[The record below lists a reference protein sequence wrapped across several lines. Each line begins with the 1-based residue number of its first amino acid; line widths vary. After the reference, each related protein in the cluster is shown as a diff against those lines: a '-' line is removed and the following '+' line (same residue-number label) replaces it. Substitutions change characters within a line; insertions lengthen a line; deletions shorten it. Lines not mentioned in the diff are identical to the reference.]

1 MQQDYMSAQVI
12 RYPDASQYVPVYN
25 FDRPVSFDWFGYVFP
40 TFSAIAVGATQQQQI
55 IIQADSDFELRRICY
70 HYDRAGAAFT
80 QQTRPIP
87 NISIQIQ
94 DSGSGRNL
102 FNAAVPLTSVAN
114 APDQAQR
121 DMTWPKIFARN
132 STIVVQLTN
141 FDAAVSDGNTRIS
154 FLGRK
159 IYIYEQGA

>member
-1 MQQDYMSAQVI
+1 MLAEFNAAQII
-12 RYPDASQYVPVYN
+12 RFPDASQYVPVYN

-40 TFSAIAVGATQQQQI
+40 TFSDIAVGATQQQQI

-70 HYDRAGAAFT
+70 HYTRVDAAFT
-80 QQTRPIP
+80 QSTRPIP

-102 FNAAVPLTSVAN
+102 FNAAVPLTSIAN
-114 APDQAQR
+114 GPDQQQR

-141 FDAAVSDGNTRIS
+141 FDAAVADGDTRLS
-154 FLGRK
+154 FFGRK
-159 IYIYEQGA
+159 IYIYEQ